1 MKDTYKLMLLHT
13 IKNKLS
19 VDSLIDIGLT
29 YLQISD
35 FITELSDNG
44 LVDKDLNLTDDGIK
58 TFENLNKKFND
69 TFITQWLQPQNEHRI
84 DKIDLY
90 DVYLPERALPRN

>member
-13 IKNKLS
+13 IKHKLS
-19 VDSLIDIGLT
+19 VDSLIDVGLT

-35 FITELSDNG
+35 FITDLIDNG
-44 LVDKDLNLTDDGIK
+44 LVDKELNLTIDGVKTLDD
-58 TFENLNKKFND
+58 LNKKFNN
-69 TFITQWLQPQNEHRI
+69 TFIAQWLQPQNEHRI

-90 DVYLPERALPRN
+90 DVYLPERALPRD